1 MAQHALL
8 VCICPA
14 CRTATAVRTTPMAQ
28 CLGLAGHLRRVYSKN
43 RRVLIKV
50 RSEAKQKSL
59 DSAVI
64 DDF

>member
-8 VCICPA
+8 ACICPA

-28 CLGLAGHLRRVYSKN
+28 CLGLAGHLRRVY